1 MKADVEGHE
10 GFSSSSSG
18 WPYDSAVGASQPGA
32 EAVRLA
38 ELLVVLS
45 LGADLGMGQPM
56 EHALRQCVLALRIG
70 ERLGLSDDDRA
81 VLYYVSLIVWVGCHI
96 DAYEQ
101 AKWFGDDLA
110 LKAGFRLVDPVGVRS
125 AGQMVRQIGAGR
137 HGLDRAG
144 VAVRF
149 LAGGMR
155 DVGVMM
161 HNHSYASSQLTRD
174 LGLSPHVRDAVLQT
188 FERWDGKGAPDGA
201 KGEEIMVTA
210 RVVNFA
216 DVLEVFHRAGGVEA
230 AVDVA
235 RQRSG
240 TQFDPMLV
248 ELAASQAPPLFADLD
263 QAATWEAVISAEP
276 APGPPLTGAQLDASL
291 QAVGDF
297 TDLKSPYT
305 LGHTRAVAD
314 LATAAATSLAWSAGE
329 VTHVRRAALLH
340 DLGRL
345 GVSNAIWDKPGPLS
359 AAEIERVRLHP
370 YLTERMLASAPALA
384 GLGATAALHHERV
397 DGSGYP
403 RGLRGDA
410 MTPAGKLLAAADAYV
425 GKLEPRPHR
434 PALPAADAA
443 RYLREEVRT
452 ARQDPESAEAVLE
465 AAGHPVRRRRAW
477 PAGLTTREVE
487 VLRLL
492 ARGWPNRQIAERLVI
507 ARKTVDNHVEHIY
520 TKIGVSNRA
529 RASLF
534 AVRHGLMSPA
544 EDGEFTS

>member
-1 MKADVEGHE
+1 
-10 GFSSSSSG
+10 
-18 WPYDSAVGASQPGA
+18 
-32 EAVRLA
+32 
-38 ELLVVLS
+38 
-45 LGADLGMGQPM
+45 MGQPM